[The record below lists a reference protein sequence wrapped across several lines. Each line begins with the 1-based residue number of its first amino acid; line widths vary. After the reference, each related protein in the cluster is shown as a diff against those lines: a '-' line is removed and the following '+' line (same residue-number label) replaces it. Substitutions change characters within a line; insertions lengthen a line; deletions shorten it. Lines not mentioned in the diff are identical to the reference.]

1 MQWDGRADGVQQT
14 LGTALLLS
22 YSLHK
27 WEGRG
32 GGGCGT
38 FVTWSCFRAG
48 RYSLGTIPQSHDGH
62 MVVTWWS
69 HDGHMVVTW
78 WSHDGHMVVT

>member
-27 WEGRG
+27 WEGEVEEGVVPLSLGAVSEPGDTPWGRYHSYMM
-32 GGGCGT
+32 
-38 FVTWSCFRAG
+38 VTWW
-48 RYSLGTIPQSHDGH
+48 SHGGH
-62 MVVTWWS
+62 MVVTQWS
-69 HDGHMVVTW
+69 HGGHMVVT
-78 WSHDGHMVVT
+78 